1 MVASPVTE
9 TPNTKRLMSQVYV
22 NVNGTDLAEDV
33 RMDMLR
39 IRVEGSVHLPDMAI
53 LELNDTDFKWS
64 KQDTIK
70 IGDELKIKF
79 GEAGNKSDE
88 PAFIG
93 EVVAIEI
100 ELKMHGDASMFVRAY
115 DRSHR
120 LHRGRHTKTY
130 LKMKDS
136 EIAAEVAS
144 RAGLQSDVE
153 TTQGVHD
160 WVVQDNQTNW
170 EFLQERASIHGFE
183 VQVRDKT
190 LVFKPPPSVERE
202 EVPLT
207 WSAELLSFKA
217 TKTTGEQVNKVEVR
231 GWDPINKKEIVGKAE
246 NPKRLPELEEGE
258 NNGGH
263 VAKSAFQKEATMVTA
278 REPIFNQTQA
288 DRLAQTILD
297 ELAGGFI
304 TARGTA
310 KGNPKLQLGSKVDI
324 KSVGKHFT
332 GKYVVT
338 QITHRFEPEDWY
350 VDFEV
355 TGRRSFDFLTLVTGR

>member
-22 NVNGTDLAEDV
+22 NVNGTDLSEDV

-70 IGDELKIKF
+70 IGQELKIKF

-93 EVVAIEI
+93 EVVAIET
-100 ELKMHGDASMFVRAY
+100 ELKMQGEASLFVRAY

-120 LHRGRHTKTY
+120 LHRGRHTRTF

-136 EIAAEVAS
+136 EIAADVAS
-144 RAGLQSDVE
+144 KAGLRADV
-153 TTQGVHD
+153 TATSGVHD
-160 WVVQDNQTNW
+160 WVAQDNQTDW
-170 EFLQERASIHGFE
+170 EFLQERASVHGFE
-183 VQVRDKT
+183 LQVRDRT
-190 LVFKPPPSVERE
+190 LVFKAPPSVARE
-202 EVPLT
+202 EVSLA
-207 WSAELLSFKA
+207 WNAELLSFKA
-217 TKTTGEQVNKVEVR
+217 TKTTGDQVNKVEVR
-231 GWDPINKKEIVGKAE
+231 GWDPINKKEVVGRAE
-246 NPKRLPELEEGE
+246 RPNHLPELKEGE
-258 NNGGH
+258 NHGGN
-263 VAKSAFQKEATMVTA
+263 VAKTAFGNEATMVTA
-278 REPIFNQTQA
+278 REPIFNQEQA
-288 DRLAQTILD
+288 NRLAQTILD
-297 ELAGGFI
+297 ELASGFI

-310 KGNPKLQLGSKVDI
+310 KGNPKLQLGSKVEI
-324 KSVGKHFT
+324 TSVGKHFS

-338 QITHRFEPEDWY
+338 QITHRFEPEDWF

-355 TGRRSFDFLTLVTGR
+355 TGRRSFDFLSLVSGR